1 MVTRVLEKSAIYW
14 PPAPHLK
21 ERLES
26 APVVQPGGRGGF
38 NYFKDCL
45 ASSAE
50 QGIVRG
56 MKCGVSGGG
65 QWQWI
70 CRFWSIR
77 TSDFEMDEWDGCQG
91 PIWPLRT
98 WCMLV
103 PESQVHPGYMG
114 QGFSGQT
121 GL

>member
-38 NYFKDCL
+38 NYFEYCL
-45 ASSAE
+45 ASWAE

-56 MKCGVSGGG
+56 MKCGALEEVNGLGFACFGAAGPHSSKLEVS
-65 QWQWI
+65 
-70 CRFWSIR
+70 
-77 TSDFEMDEWDGCQG
+77 MDARE
-91 PIWPLRT
+91 P
-98 WCMLV
+98 
-103 PESQVHPGYMG
+103 
-114 QGFSGQT
+114 FSH
-121 GL
+121 